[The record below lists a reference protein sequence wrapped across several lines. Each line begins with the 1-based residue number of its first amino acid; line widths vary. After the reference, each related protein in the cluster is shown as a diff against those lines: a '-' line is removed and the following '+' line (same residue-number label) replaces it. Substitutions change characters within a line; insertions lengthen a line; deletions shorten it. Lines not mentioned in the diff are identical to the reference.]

1 MSVLVFLSANP
12 CELHCRPVDG
22 HFSEKMLDAV
32 TDGTPC
38 FEGRHSRDIC
48 INGMCKVLGM
58 FACFFLYN
66 LILKSYEKML
76 NFFFFCS
83 IKAILSHFCSKFIAK
98 AFQVDIRVISTLFNE
113 SI

>member
-66 LILKSYEKML
+66 LKSYEKML
-76 NFFFFCS
+76 NFFFF
-83 IKAILSHFCSKFIAK
+83 L
-98 AFQVDIRVISTLFNE
+98 
-113 SI
+113 